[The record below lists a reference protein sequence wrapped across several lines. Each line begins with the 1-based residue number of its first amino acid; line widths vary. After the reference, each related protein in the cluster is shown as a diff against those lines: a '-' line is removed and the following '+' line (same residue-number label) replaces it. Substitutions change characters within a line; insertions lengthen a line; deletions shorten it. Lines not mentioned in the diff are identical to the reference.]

1 MRNKLGLTACIMAST
16 FMAAACCRAGVVIT
30 VAESGSDVTATLSG
44 SITTWAGATL
54 TLAGNAVG
62 RANLVRPGPLGS
74 GQSIVFAATNPSLG
88 STVSSNYYTVPVR
101 PTNFG
106 TLSGP
111 FQATASTAST
121 LLFAWGAR
129 TADNVYI
136 AQSYTLGTPI
146 TGVLTWQNNTI
157 AGLGMTPGSYLWSW
171 GTPSTPGAGD
181 TITLNVVP
189 EPSVSCIALVG
200 LACGGYS
207 LSRRRKPNAA

>member
-1 MRNKLGLTACIMAST
+1 MRTKLGLMACIMAST
-16 FMAAACCRAGVVIT
+16 FMAATCCPAGVVIT

-44 SITTWAGATL
+44 SIATWVGATL
-54 TLAGNAVG
+54 SVVGNGVG
-62 RANLVRPGPLGS
+62 ASNLVRPGPVGS
-74 GQSIVFAATNPSLG
+74 PSSILFAATNPSLG
-88 STVSSNYYTVPVR
+88 SVVSSNYYTVPVR

-111 FQATASTAST
+111 FSATSSTAST
-121 LLFAWGAR
+121 LLFAWCAR
-129 TADNVYI
+129 TSNNVYI
-136 AQSYTLGTPI
+136 AQNYTLGTPI

-189 EPSVSCIALVG
+189 EPVLSCLAIIG

-207 LSRRRKPNAA
+207 LARRRSSG